1 MKKKMIFAVVL
12 VVILL
17 TIAVVLIKTPLLH
30 LNEEDTSGK
39 YQNFYTTLYKI
50 TKSEQILN
58 YTLQSYSY
66 RGNNYDELKP
76 LFEDAFEIRDNYNQ
90 DTIEVS
96 AYTQLD
102 YFYVLYLVTND
113 KIEEADK
120 YIDDN
125 LNENNLNE
133 VASAL
138 STIYYTLN
146 EKEDKDWSLAKT
158 KEVIE
163 SDFYQDLIKNEY
175 QPGDIKNAHIISSW
189 SFYAYALFNSGAYDE
204 SINEIK
210 KMAQNPN
217 ASHFIFVTL
226 NLVSDENNSQKS
238 EFIDDVIEYLENNN
252 VLTKDEIIRLKELYQ
267 Q

>member
-102 YFYVLYLVTND
+102 YFYILYLVTND

-217 ASHFIFVTL
+217 GSHFIFTTL

-238 EFIDDVIEYLENNN
+238 DFIDDVIEYLENNDT
-252 VLTKDEIIRLKELYQ
+252 LTKEELIRLKELYQ